1 MNTSLVGRQIE
12 LTDAMKA
19 HIENAIETLK
29 KYNLDIISVRVVVSP
44 DEKKGISVEFSINIA
59 HKNTIVIKQTDKDM
73 YASVDLAVERAK
85 KVLRRYHDKI
95 TDHIRDNEDDT
106 LENEV
111 DIVDEIIP
119 MELTLYKPLA
129 HEDAVEVLKESK
141 KDFLVYLDYEDNV
154 KVLIKDKE
162 KISKVDI
169 EDDGKH
175 TIEEALE
182 KIKAEDKSLMV
193 FIDTDGKTRVLHKI
207 RNNLFSLY

>member
-1 MNTSLVGRQIE
+1 MNTSLVGKQIE
-12 LTDAMKA
+12 LTEPMKA
-19 HIENAIETLK
+19 HIENAINTLQ

-44 DEKKGISVEFSINIA
+44 NEKKGVTVEFSINIA
-59 HKNTIVIKQTDKDM
+59 QKNTIVIKQSDKDM
-73 YASVDLAVERAK
+73 YSAVDLAVERAK

-95 TDHIRDNEDDT
+95 TDYVIEEDNNDEL
-106 LENEV
+106 LEPE
-111 DIVDEIIP
+111 VDEIIP
-119 MELTLYKPLA
+119 MELELYKPLA

-169 EDDGKH
+169 EDDKRL

-182 KIKAEDKSLMV
+182 KIKSEDKSLMV

>member
-44 DEKKGISVEFSINIA
+44 DEKKGVSVEFSINIA

-73 YASVDLAVERAK
+73 YAAVDLAVERAK

-111 DIVDEIIP
+111 DMVDEIIP

-129 HEDAVEVLKESK
+129 HEDAVEVLKDSK

>member
-19 HIENAIETLK
+19 HIESAIETLK

-44 DEKKGISVEFSINIA
+44 DEKKGVAVEFSINIA
-59 HKNTIVIKQTDKDM
+59 HKNTIVIKQEDKDM
-73 YASVDLAVERAK
+73 YAAVDLAVERAK

-95 TDHIRDNEDDT
+95 TDHIRAEDIPAD
-106 LENEV
+106 EV
-111 DIVDEIIP
+111 DEKIDEIVP
-119 MELTLYKPLA
+119 MELELYKPLA

-141 KDFLVYLDYEDNV
+141 RDFLVYHDYEDNV
-154 KVLIKDKE
+154 KVLIKNKDD
-162 KISKVDI
+162 IQKVDV
-169 EDDGKH
+169 EAEKEL

-182 KIKAEDKSLMV
+182 KIKSEDKTLMV
-193 FIDTDGKTRVLHKI
+193 FVDDSGKTRVLHKV

>member
-12 LTDAMKA
+12 LTEPMKA
-19 HIENAIETLK
+19 HIENAIDTLK

-44 DEKKGISVEFSINIA
+44 DEKKGVTVEFSINVA
-59 HKNTIVIKQTDKDM
+59 HKNTIVIKQNDKDM
-73 YASVDLAVERAK
+73 YSAVDLAVERAK
-85 KVLRRYHDKI
+85 KVLRRFHDKI
-95 TDHIRDNEDDT
+95 TDHITDTESNE
-106 LENEV
+106 ENFTEE
-111 DIVDEIIP
+111 IDEIIP

-154 KVLIKDKE
+154 KVLIKDKD
-162 KISKVDI
+162 KISKVDV
-169 EDDGKH
+169 EADGRH

-182 KIKAEDKSLMV
+182 KIKSEDKSLMV